1 MILFGQLPYFLSC
14 WVKFWFALLQIR
26 ILLCNSSIKFFNI
39 FLKLYLTNFAIVKC
53 VLVLLL
59 VVIFEFLLL
68 DDLLLQGL
76 LGTFCLFKFLRKNQH
91 LLFKLRFLLA
101 RQSADLSDLII
112 GLVKFSFKSDDFL
125 LPATTRSELW
135 IIVVVKVEN

>member
-1 MILFGQLPYFLSC
+1 
-14 WVKFWFALLQIR
+14 
-26 ILLCNSSIKFFNI
+26 
-39 FLKLYLTNFAIVKC
+39 
-53 VLVLLL
+53 
-59 VVIFEFLLL
+59 L

-76 LGTFCLFKFLRKNQH
+76 LGTFCLFKFLRKNQQ